1 MMQRWRRW
9 VRALALCCAG
19 VSLLGSGG
27 TFSEQDARVQLGR
40 RLFYDADLSADGSM
54 SCATCHEQR
63 HAFADG
69 NATHPGVTEEAGIR
83 NVPSLGNVG
92 SFTTLTWIDQHI
104 SRLETQF
111 FVPVMGHTPV
121 EMGMPDRATLVGRI
135 ADDTCYRKL
144 FARGFAREGERITP
158 QTIAQAVAAFERQLV
173 SRNSRWDQQQ
183 RGEIKLNSQEQ
194 RGQKLFFGQGAC
206 STCHAGLLFT
216 DQKFHAFG
224 TDAKT
229 LIRTPS
235 LRNVAVTAPYWHNG
249 SAPTLHDAVVAHT
262 GLSPLP
268 PEDEAAV
275 EAFLA
280 TLTDRTFLS
289 NPALGLPPEKCPL

>member
-1 MMQRWRRW
+1 MMRRWRRW
-9 VRALALCCAG
+9 GRALALCCAG

-27 TFSEQDARVQLGR
+27 TFSEQDARLQLGR

-69 NATHPGVTEEAGIR
+69 NATHPGVTEEPGIR

-144 FARGFAREGERITP
+144 FARGFTREGGRITP
-158 QTIAQAVAAFERQLV
+158 QTIAQAVATTGLA
-173 SRNSRWDQQQ
+173 QQQ
-183 RGEIKLNSQEQ
+183 VGPAAAGRDKAEQ
-194 RGQKLFFGQGAC
+194 SGTTRAETVFRAGCLFYLSC
-206 STCHAGLLFT
+206 
-216 DQKFHAFG
+216 
-224 TDAKT
+224 
-229 LIRTPS
+229 
-235 LRNVAVTAPYWHNG
+235 G
-249 SAPTLHDAVVAHT
+249 SAVH
-262 GLSPLP
+262 G
-268 PEDEAAV
+268 PEI
-275 EAFLA
+275 
-280 TLTDRTFLS
+280 S
-289 NPALGLPPEKCPL
+289 CI